1 MKKLQNSLY
10 ITKQDVYVH
19 KARETIVIEKDK
31 KKLMQIPAHS
41 LMGLYCFGRV
51 ALSPYVVGFCGEKG
65 INLSLFTEYGRFLGR
80 FQGAQTGNVLL
91 RRAQYRLSD
100 KSPIEIARVVVGA
113 KINNTRQI
121 LQRRLR
127 NHGANDQIKKAADQ
141 LKVCLR
147 QAKNA
152 DTVSVLMGIEGD
164 AAAKYFAVFK
174 HLIQD
179 GAREEFPF
187 NGRNRRPPKDPV
199 NAMLSFLYSIIG
211 KDISAAL
218 QGVGLDPQVG
228 FLHADRPGRDSL
240 AQDLLEEFRAWW
252 ADRLVLSLM
261 NRKQVRAKD
270 FVVEVSG
277 AVRMTDDTRKVLLTA
292 LQQRKQ
298 ETVRHP
304 FLNEDVPIGLLPHVQ
319 ALLLA
324 RHLRGD
330 LECYPPFIPR

>member
-10 ITKQDVYVH
+10 ITKQGVYVH
-19 KARETIVIEKDK
+19 KARETIVIEQDK

-51 ALSPYVVGFCGEKG
+51 ALSPYLIGFCGETG

-91 RRAQYRLSD
+91 RRAQYRTSD
-100 KSPIEIARVVVGA
+100 ASPIDIARVVIGA
-113 KINNTRQI
+113 KISNTRKI
-121 LQRRLR
+121 LLRRLR
-127 NHGANDQIKKAADQ
+127 NHGAQSDIKKVADQ
-141 LKVCLR
+141 LSICLR

-152 DTVSVLMGIEGD
+152 ETVSVLMGVEGD
-164 AAAKYFAVFK
+164 AAAKYFSVFQ
-174 HLIQD
+174 HLIRAD
-179 GAREEFPF
+179 LMAEFPF
-187 NGRNRRPPKDPV
+187 TGRNRRPPKDPV
-199 NAMLSFLYSIIG
+199 NAMLSFLYSVIG

-252 ADRLVLSLM
+252 ADRLVLSLI

-277 AVRMTDDTRKVLLTA
+277 AVRMNDDTRKVLLTA

-304 FLNEDVPIGLLPHVQ
+304 FLNEDVAVGLLPHVQ

-330 LECYPPFIPR
+330 LECYPPFSPK